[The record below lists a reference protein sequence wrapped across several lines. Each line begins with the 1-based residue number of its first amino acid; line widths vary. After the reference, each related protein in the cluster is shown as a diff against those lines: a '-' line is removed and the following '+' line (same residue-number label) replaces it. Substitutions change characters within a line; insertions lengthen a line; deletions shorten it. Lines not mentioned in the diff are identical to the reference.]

1 MKVVKKIAITIS
13 IKGVRAFFL
22 GLCLICPMGLSA
34 PQTNSLEAMAR
45 NFMKD
50 LLEISDLSKKMVQGS
65 SDLENQKKQK
75 LEQVSKQIDFVELSR
90 ASLGP
95 QWKKISE
102 PERKDFLATLQDLLQ
117 EVVFPLAKKISITSD
132 QMDFSVSPKFK
143 SQVKIR
149 AKIEREKRGE
159 IVQQEL
165 EVDLVYSKTKP
176 ENVIDA
182 VIEGEKLS
190 VNLRRQ
196 FDEALKKKTFSQILE
211 KMKARVKD
219 ARVKNLETAKK

>member
-1 MKVVKKIAITIS
+1 MSVVKKIAVN
-13 IKGVRAFFL
+13 GVRVFLL
-22 GLCLICPMGLSA
+22 GLCLLGPFALSS
-34 PQTNSLEAMAR
+34 PQSSPLEAMAR
-45 NFMKD
+45 SFMKD

-65 SDLENQKKQK
+65 SDLEILKKQK
-75 LEQVSKQIDFVELSR
+75 LDQVSRQIDWVDLSR
-90 ASLGP
+90 SSLGP

-102 PERKDFLATLQDLLQ
+102 SERKDFLATLQELLE
-117 EVVFPLAKKISITSD
+117 EVVFPLAKKITMTSE
-132 QMDFSVSPKFK
+132 QMDFSVSPKIK
-143 SQVKIR
+143 SQVKIQ

-176 ENVIDA
+176 ERVVDA

-196 FDEALKKKTFSQILE
+196 FEEALKKKTFSQILE
-211 KMKARVKD
+211 KMKTRVKD